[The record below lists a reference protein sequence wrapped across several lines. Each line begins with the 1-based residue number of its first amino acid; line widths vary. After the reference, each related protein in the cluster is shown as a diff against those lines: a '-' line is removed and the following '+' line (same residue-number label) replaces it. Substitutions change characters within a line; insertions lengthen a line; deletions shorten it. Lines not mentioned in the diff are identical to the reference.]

1 MLAESL
7 ALDPQRLAERFAAFA
22 PGTILCVHQAELG
35 EPGAIPSGVLLVL
48 GRVGLLV
55 ALRQRIPSC
64 VEHDCA
70 LVARCPY
77 VADFAREERSR
88 SERPKSGRKFRVTE
102 ATFAFVEDP
111 SLLATLLAQH
121 PVVCWLAERFAERAE
136 WTPFALAETWLEA
149 AKEAAAGPRRS
160 ADGAWETTPDFDG
173 SRRELAASIAL
184 LVGFG
189 YLAWEHEGLVLRL
202 VRPWW

>member
-35 EPGAIPSGVLLVL
+35 QPGAVPSGVLLVL

-64 VEHDCA
+64 VEHGCA

-111 SLLATLLAQH
+111 SLLATLLVQH
-121 PVVCWLAERFAERAE
+121 PVVCWLAERFAERTE

-160 ADGAWETTPDFDG
+160 ADGAAETTPDFDG

>member
-111 SLLATLLAQH
+111 SLLATLLVQH
-121 PVVCWLAERFAERAE
+121 PVVCWLAERFAERTE

-160 ADGAWETTPDFDG
+160 ADGAAETTPDFDG

>member
-35 EPGAIPSGVLLVL
+35 QPGAIPSGVLLVL

-102 ATFAFVEDP
+102 ATFAFAEDP

-121 PVVCWLAERFAERAE
+121 PVVRWLAERFVERAE
-136 WTPFALAETWLEA
+136 WTPFALAKTWLEA

-173 SRRELAASIAL
+173 SRRELASCIAL